1 MKNSLLALMIILI
14 LAGCDF
20 IDYENGNGD
29 IRSEKRLV
37 DNFTEIQL
45 TGNYEI
51 GLKKGPK
58 GQVVIVTDSN
68 LLQFIDTEVH
78 NEVLIVE
85 STKKIRSNEGIKIYV
100 TYQEL
105 VSLKSIGASTI
116 KSESPIISE
125 RFELEIPG
133 ASLVDLEVE
142 VKDLEIMLAGAG
154 SVKLKGRADNQ
165 TVSLRGVGNFE
176 AFELESQSCEVTV
189 SGMGGAEVNVKE
201 NLNARVNG
209 VGSIKYRGNP
219 HTVDDKVSGIGTIQA
234 ADSEESSRNTES
246 I

>member
-1 MKNSLLALMIILI
+1 MILLI
-14 LAGCDF
+14 LVGCDF

-29 IRSEKRLV
+29 ISSEKRLV

-85 STKKIRSNEGIKIYV
+85 STRKIRSNEGIKIYV
-100 TYQEL
+100 TYKEL
-105 VSLKSIGASTI
+105 ESLKSIGASTI
-116 KSESPIISE
+116 KSESPIISD

-133 ASLVDLEVE
+133 ASLVDLEVD
-142 VKDLEIMLAGAG
+142 VRDLEIMLAGAG

-219 HTVDDKVSGIGTIQA
+219 NTVDDKVSGIGTIQA